1 METKKSVKTDHS
13 TPFYTD
19 LQKYSRSS
27 KNALKVCSVLEDCN
41 KNNYHQNF
49 LDTEALK
56 IKHRLREILE
66 TTGNIDMAIKELQ
79 EYVERQK
86 KKWLL
91 FQDTETGKY
100 MFIKYKNRFS
110 ETYIV
115 ETRQKLKFLQK
126 LPENYLLHWT
136 LTIPNTDIHSFFQD
150 YRLLKQSFYKWM
162 KQFQKIYLQKFHIS
176 IKYIVT
182 YETTINEG
190 QLHQHLHCIILG
202 IRYVP
207 HEIFI
212 QMKDL
217 WQRLTSSKYDH
228 LKIPHEK
235 KDVFRYVMKY
245 ITKEISS
252 VNYSSMFLFLVK
264 GKAFTMS
271 ESLSELFENNSLI
284 PQHKY
289 KYIGIF
295 IFDDSYNPLYLFDRY
310 TIDPANQTYILSCFD
325 PPQVHLWKEQYEKA
339 MKEYEKIVEIEKKS
353 EEMRSRVEYVLI
365 TKPIKEKKEE
375 IIDIEKIYEQMPKP
389 HKPSF
394 M

>member
-1 METKKSVKTDHS
+1 MEQEKKIKTDYN
-13 TPFYTD
+13 TPFYKD
-19 LQKYSRSS
+19 LQKYSQSS
-27 KNALKVCSVLEDCN
+27 KNALKVCSVLEDPS

-56 IKHRLREILE
+56 VKYKIREILE
-66 TTGNIDMAIKELQ
+66 TTGNIDLAIKELQ
-79 EYVERQK
+79 RYVDEQK

-91 FQDTETGKY
+91 LQDIETGQH
-100 MFIKYKNRFS
+100 ILVKYKNRFT
-110 ETYIV
+110 ETYIT

-136 LTIPNTDIHSFFQD
+136 LTIPNTNIHSFFDD
-150 YRLLKQSFYKWM
+150 YRLLKTSFYKWM
-162 KQFQKIYLQKFHIS
+162 KQFQKIYMQNYHIR
-176 IKYIVT
+176 IRYIVT

-207 HEIFI
+207 YEIFK

-217 WQRLTSSKYDH
+217 WQRLTLSKYDH

-245 ITKEISS
+245 ITKEISC
-252 VNYSSMFLFLVK
+252 VNYTSMFLFLAK

-271 ESLSELFENNSLI
+271 ESLSELFEDQKLV

-310 TIDPANQTYILSCFD
+310 NIDPANRTYILSYFD
-325 PPQVHLWKEQYEKA
+325 PPQVHLWKELYEKA
-339 MKEYEKIVEIEKKS
+339 MKEYEKIVEVEKKS
-353 EEMRSRVEYVLI
+353 EEMRSRVEYVKI
-365 TKPIKEKKEE
+365 TKPTEDK
-375 IIDIEKIYEQMPKP
+375 IDIEKIYNQMPIP
-389 HKPSF
+389 HRPSHI
-394 M
+394 